1 MTIIRA
7 AIVGTGHWGRN
18 LVRAVQGS
26 QELSLVAAYDLNPE
40 NLRDLQIPAFIDS
53 DQLWGRSDVEAVL
66 VATPPQS
73 HFALVKAALDSGKHV
88 LCEKPLAMSQ
98 RQCMELNALANSYR
112 LTLTVDCLP
121 VYLDEIRLAKTDV
134 DWTSVRQIR
143 SVRISARRPNHDVS
157 PLWDL
162 APHDLA
168 VVAFWCDGLP
178 DRLEIVS
185 SQPDEIV
192 LRSEYSGRR
201 GWPTPSFELR
211 VGYGPVTERSIY
223 VSGSGPDRRFAQ
235 TQVHPEPLRTVVS
248 HFARC
253 VQLGVPPLTGAT
265 TAAAIAR
272 LIEDVLL
279 RLQMH
284 N

>member
-1 MTIIRA
+1 MNAVRA

-18 LVRAVQGS
+18 LVRAVQES
-26 QELSLVAAYDLNPE
+26 QELSLVAAYDLNLE
-40 NLRDLQIPAFIDS
+40 NLRGLRTPAFTDS

-98 RQCMELNALANSYR
+98 RQCLELNSLANSQG

-143 SVRISARRPNHDVS
+143 SVRISARRPNHGVS

-168 VVAFWCDGLP
+168 VVDFWCDGLP
-178 DRLEIVS
+178 ERLEVVS
-185 SQPDEIV
+185 AQPDEIV
-192 LRSEYSGRR
+192 LRGEYPGRP
-201 GWPTPSFELR
+201 GWPSPAFELR
-211 VGYGPVTERSIY
+211 VGYGHVTERSISI
-223 VSGSGPDRRFAQ
+223 SGSGPDRWFAQ
-235 TQVHPEPLRTVVS
+235 TQVHPEPLSTVVS

-253 VQLGVPPLTGAT
+253 VQLGIPPLTGAT
-265 TAAAIAR
+265 TAAATAR
-272 LIEDVLL
+272 LLEDVLL
-279 RLQMH
+279 RLPMD